1 MSTGDFRS
9 DSRIFESEKRSHRI
23 RERHFAVDII
33 ASAAGGALVAAVL
46 QKSWLCGIVAVALSI
61 ALYVFDRIG
70 IENEEKIED

>member
-1 MSTGDFRS
+1 MTGDYRT
-9 DSRIFESEKRSHRI
+9 DKKIFDTEKRSHRI

-46 QKSWLCGIVAVALSI
+46 QKSWLCGAVAVALSI
-61 ALYVFDRIG
+61 ALYIFDRIG

>member
-1 MSTGDFRS
+1 M
-9 DSRIFESEKRSHRI
+9 KNNHI

-33 ASAAGGALVAAVL
+33 ASAAGGAAVAAYL
-46 QKSWLCGIVAVALSI
+46 QKSWVCAGIAVVLSI